1 MPGPFAAQLPAR
13 LPSQT
18 NISGGFTRVLPLYFE
33 KGIFMSFSFGFI
45 SNDSALVQ
53 CTLAPFATPLTIE
66 QGAPHGWGMAYYQVG
81 RPLLKKQPKP
91 FEGPLDFSRTAARLR
106 SNMILGHI
114 RDATVGGQRT
124 ENTHPFRYRSWTFC
138 HSGTVDRFPEVE
150 EDLLKSVP
158 DFIRRNI
165 RGKTDSENIFHLFLS
180 FLNDT
185 GKLDDPRIPPR
196 EVARALHSTISYL
209 NRLVVDRGGEALSG
223 CIMITNGNFIVAARL
238 GMEVKVTRQS
248 SFDCRDSE
256 GKPVSADHLKA
267 VVVIGGTPP
276 ATPGWELVADG
287 AVLVVDRDLNIETIS
302 PD

>member
-1 MPGPFAAQLPAR
+1 
-13 LPSQT
+13 
-18 NISGGFTRVLPLYFE
+18 
-33 KGIFMSFSFGFI
+33 MSFCFGFL

-53 CTLAPFATPLTIE
+53 CTLEPFAGPLTADG
-66 QGAPHGWGMAYYQVG
+66 GAPHGWGMAYYQVG

-91 FEGPLDFSRTAARLR
+91 YEAPLSFSEAAAKLR
-106 SNMILGHI
+106 SNLILGHI
-114 RDATVGGQRT
+114 RDATIGGQRT
-124 ENTHPFRYRSWTFC
+124 ENTHPFRYRNWTFC
-138 HSGTVDRFPEVE
+138 HCGTVDRFPELK

-196 EVARALHSTISYL
+196 EVARALNSTFSYL
-209 NRLVVDRGGEALSG
+209 DRLVQEHGGEGNNG
-223 CIMITNGNFIVAARL
+223 CCMATNGHFLVAARQ
-238 GMEVKVTRQS
+238 GMEVKVARKS

-256 GKPVSADHLKA
+256 GNALATDHLKA

-276 ATPGWELVADG
+276 DVPGWEQVADRS
-287 AVLVVDRDLNIETIS
+287 VLMVDRDLNIETITQ
-302 PD
+302 D